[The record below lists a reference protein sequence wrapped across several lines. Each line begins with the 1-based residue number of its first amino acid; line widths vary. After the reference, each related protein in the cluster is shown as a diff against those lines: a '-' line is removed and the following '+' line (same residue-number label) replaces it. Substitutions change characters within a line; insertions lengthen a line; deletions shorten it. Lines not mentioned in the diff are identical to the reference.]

1 MTINYNTDFLCT
13 YKSFTD
19 SYYSNLCYQIQLL
32 QAFNMKLYDATQL
45 SDNIN
50 KCYQYYIN
58 NEMINEILN
67 LVNVKYSKDIIFNQL
82 LEKQPDKSI
91 EFQLLFS
98 FTHFDDFHK
107 CLIELKKTENNPS
120 LTVDQNLFDK
130 IKLSL
135 KT

>member
-1 MTINYNTDFLCT
+1 
-13 YKSFTD
+13 
-19 SYYSNLCYQIQLL
+19 
-32 QAFNMKLYDATQL
+32 MKLYDPTQL

-58 NEMINEILN
+58 NEMVNEILN

-107 CLIELKKTENNPS
+107 CLIELEKTKNNPS
-120 LTVDQNLFDK
+120 LTIDQSLFDK